1 MAALLLYN
9 VAVTGQVLHPAYDHL
24 YRLEARAYTA
34 LRYHPDWSAED
45 PRYLAQNL
53 GIMFLTA
60 PEILPERLRD
70 SLGTIDEPLCVEPG
84 AQRGLFDADC
94 PLALPRDIGMSILL
108 TSPAYLLVIPALRRY
123 GRNRLV
129 TGAALAVLLVVLLD
143 LMHFSQGWVQFGYR
157 FSNDA
162 VPFALPLVALGIDR
176 MADGTRRWAMPV
188 AMGLVVLS
196 IAINAW
202 GVVWSRQLGW

>member
-1 MAALLLYN
+1 M
-9 VAVTGQVLHPAYDHL
+9 
-24 YRLEARAYTA
+24 
-34 LRYHPDWSAED
+34 
-45 PRYLAQNL
+45 
-53 GIMFLTA
+53 
-60 PEILPERLRD
+60 
-70 SLGTIDEPLCVEPG
+70 CVEPG

-94 PLALPRDIGMSILL
+94 PFALPRDIGMSILL